1 MAAAGPSTGDSSRN
15 PAQPTAGPSTS
26 PTSPATTNGTSPR
39 GNSPGT
45 PAKSTT
51 GLTPTN
57 TVTTKEGL
65 TVRARIEPTLP
76 VDDVV
81 RLLCINL
88 KIKDP
93 PGMFALRDENDELV
107 TNDNLRK
114 KIIGKVNLKYFFLV
128 EASIGI
134 ALTIL

>member
-1 MAAAGPSTGDSSRN
+1 M
-15 PAQPTAGPSTS
+15 
-26 PTSPATTNGTSPR
+26 
-39 GNSPGT
+39 
-45 PAKSTT
+45 
-51 GLTPTN
+51 
-57 TVTTKEGL
+57 

-93 PGMFALRDENDELV
+93 PGMFALRDGENDELV

-114 KIIGKVNLKYFFLV
+114 KILGKANLKYVFYIQTRSL
-128 EASIGI
+128 
-134 ALTIL
+134 L